1 MIGVFLCGCDGE
13 VSERIELKWL
23 GEVAERDPDVGYLE
37 TDEHL
42 CSKEAV
48 RKIRSI
54 VESKNLD
61 RIVIAG
67 CSPRTH
73 EKIFDDLAPIVEFA
87 NIREQ
92 AAWVHPEKEEATRVA
107 ADILQ
112 SAIVRAKLA
121 AELEAV
127 RVPIEPSCLVIGGGV
142 SGMQAA
148 SDLSAQGY
156 RVYLVE
162 RDERLGGRVK
172 RLSMTF
178 PTISCGFPCR
188 HDCPECELTPKE
200 EELYASE
207 FVEILTSTEVME
219 VEGRIG
225 NYHVTLRT
233 PEGVREIKVG
243 TVVIATGTKTYDPS
257 RIPEYGYEFED
268 VITSIELEDLYMKH
282 RFLGGG
288 GELRRPSD
296 DAIPKRVD
304 FIQCVGSRG
313 EKGGNPYCSIVCCLY
328 GIGHARAIKEMHP
341 ACEVYLHFTNIQA
354 PYRGFEEYYKESES
368 LGVNFVRGEVKLVEK
383 GEEGLVITYEDVD
396 LQKSFEEATDLVVL
410 SVGQEPSDGAK
421 ELAELFYRELDP
433 DGFFTEVNQKIVRED
448 ATGVFVAGC
457 ALGPRNI
464 RYAVADGKIAAENAL
479 ALLKKG
485 EFEMEGIMPIVDDT
499 KCIGCNICG
508 NLCYFGAIGVT
519 EEIAEVVEGKCRG
532 CGICAAACP
541 EKAIT
546 LTQFDDEE
554 ITAQI
559 EVFARAGEVSG

>member
-13 VSERIELKWL
+13 VSERVDLMWL
-23 GEVAERDPDVGYLE
+23 GKLAERDLDVEYLDI
-37 TDEHL
+37 DEHL
-42 CSKEAV
+42 CSKEAIE
-48 RKIRSI
+48 KIRSL
-54 VESKNLD
+54 VEAKNLE

-73 EKIFDDLAPIVEFA
+73 DRIFKDIAPIVEFA

-92 AAWVHPEKEEATRVA
+92 ASWVHPQSGEATQVA
-107 ADILQ
+107 ADLLR

-121 AELEAV
+121 AKREAV
-127 RVPIEPSCLVIGGGV
+127 SVPIEPSSLVIGGGV

-148 SDLSAQGY
+148 SDLSSQGY

-207 FVEILTSTEVME
+207 FVEILTSTEVIE

-225 NYHVTLRT
+225 DYQVTLKT
-233 PEGVREIKVG
+233 PEGERKIKVG
-243 TVVIATGTKTYDPS
+243 TVVIATGTKTYDPA
-257 RIPEYGYEFED
+257 RIPEYGYQYDD

-296 DAIPKRVD
+296 DAIPGRVD

-341 ACEVYLHFTNIQA
+341 ECEVFVHFTNIQA

-368 LGVNFVRGEVKLVEK
+368 MGINFVRGEVKLVEK
-383 GEEGLVITYEDVD
+383 DDNGLVITYEDVD
-396 LQKSFEEATDLVVL
+396 QQTVLDGRADLILL
-410 SVGQEPSDGAK
+410 SVGQEPSDRTD
-421 ELAELFYRELDP
+421 ELSAMFYRELDP
-433 DGFFTEVNQKIVRED
+433 DNFFMEVNQKIVRED

-485 EFEMEGIMPIVDDT
+485 EFEMEGIAPIVDDT

-508 NLCYFGAIGVT
+508 NLCYFGAIGVVEDT
-519 EEIAEVVEGKCRG
+519 AEVFEGKCRG
-532 CGICAAACP
+532 CGVCAAACP

-546 LTQFDDEE
+546 LTQFGDEE
-554 ITAQI
+554 IEAQI
-559 EVFARAGEVSG
+559 EIFARVEEVSG

>member
-1 MIGVFLCGCDGE
+1 MIGVFICGCEGE
-13 VSERIELKWL
+13 VSGKIDLEKLRI
-23 GEVAERDPDVGYLE
+23 VAEADPEVGYVDVAE
-37 TDEHL
+37 DFV
-42 CSKEAV
+42 SKEGVSRIKSAV
-48 RKIRSI
+48 RSN
-54 VESKNLD
+54 NLEK
-61 RIVIAG
+61 IVIAG
-67 CSPRTH
+67 SSPRTH
-73 EKIFDDLAPIVEFA
+73 GNIFNDLAEVVEYA
-87 NIREQ
+87 NILEQ
-92 AAWVHPEKEEATRVA
+92 SAWVHPSGDEATQVAVDLLRATIARVKV
-107 ADILQ
+107 
-112 SAIVRAKLA
+112 SG
-121 AELEAV
+121 ELEPV
-127 RVPIEPSCLVIGGGV
+127 SVPILPLCLVIGGGV

-148 SDLSAQGY
+148 DDLASYGF

-162 RDERLGGRVK
+162 RNERLGGRVK

-200 EELYASE
+200 EELYASDLI
-207 FVEILTSTEVME
+207 EILTSSEVID
-219 VEGRIG
+219 VQGRIG
-225 NYHVTLRT
+225 DYHVKLKT
-233 PEGVREIKVG
+233 PEGEREIDTG
-243 TVVIATGTKTYDPS
+243 TVIIATGTQTYDPA

-296 DAIPKRVD
+296 DAIPQRVD

-341 ACEVYLHFTNIQA
+341 ECDVYIHFTNIQA

-368 LGVNFVRGEVKLVEK
+368 LGINFVRGEVKLVEK

-396 LQKSFEEATDLVVL
+396 LQNSFEEQTDLVLL
-410 SVGQEPSDGAK
+410 SVGQEPSDGARD
-421 ELAELFYRELDP
+421 LAKLFYRELDP
-433 DGFFTEVNQKIVRED
+433 DDFFMEVNQKIVRED

-464 RYAVADGKIAAENAL
+464 RYAVADGKIAAENAA

-485 EFEMEGIMPIVDDT
+485 VFEMEGILPVVDDT
-499 KCIGCNICG
+499 TCIGCNICG

-519 EEIAEVVEGKCRG
+519 EEIAEVFEGKCRG
-532 CGICAAACP
+532 CGVCAAACP
-541 EKAIT
+541 EKAIM
-546 LTQFDDEE
+546 LTKFSDEE
-554 ITAQI
+554 IKAEI
-559 EVFARAGEVSG
+559 ESFAGREEVIS